1 VLERAGCSKKEVE
14 MKIVRYRDREF
25 RELLNCLEHR
35 GRRDSSAVEEAV
47 RQILQ
52 EVEQRGD
59 EAVAEYTE
67 RFDRLSLKPAQ
78 FPVSRKEV
86 QQAYRKV
93 PREVL
98 ALFEESAARIRAFH
112 QRQRAESW
120 FEASEDGTLLG
131 QLVTPIGRVGLYVP
145 GGKAA
150 YPSSVLMNAIPAQVA
165 GVPSLAI
172 CTPAPDGVLNPHVLV
187 VADMLGLEE
196 IYRIG
201 GAQAV
206 GALAYGTATIPRV
219 DKIVG
224 PGNIYVATAKK
235 MVFGE
240 VDIDM
245 IAGPS
250 EILILAD
257 AAADPRHIAADL
269 LSQAEHDELATCVL
283 VTDSQKLADRVRV
296 EVERQVDALP
306 RPDIARAAL
315 RGQGLILVVRDLKQG
330 MQVANAVAPEHF
342 ELLVREPLQFL
353 PLIRNAGSIFL
364 GAHTPEALGDYLA
377 GPNHVLPTGGSAR
390 FFSTLGTPDFQKR
403 SNIMSFSE
411 QQFEAMADKVVRFAR
426 LEGLEAHARS
436 VLVRREQT

>member
-1 VLERAGCSKKEVE
+1 
-14 MKIVRYRDREF
+14 MKTVRYRDREF
-25 RELLNCLEHR
+25 RELLTCLEHR
-35 GRRDSSAVEEAV
+35 GRRDSSAVEEPV
-47 RQILQ
+47 KQILQ
-52 EVEQRGD
+52 DVQQRGD
-59 EAVAEYTE
+59 EAVAEFTK
-67 RFDRLSLKPAQ
+67 RFDRVSLKPAQ

-86 QQAYRKV
+86 RQAYRKV

-98 ALFEESAARIRAFH
+98 ALFEESAARIRSFH

-165 GVPSLAI
+165 GVGSLAI

-187 VADMLGLEE
+187 AADMLGLDE

-206 GALAYGTATIPRV
+206 GALAFGTATIPRV

-245 IAGPS
+245 VAGPS

-257 AAADPRHIAADL
+257 DSADPRHVAADL

-283 VTDSQKLADRVRV
+283 VTDSQKLADRARV

-315 RGQGLILVVRDLKQG
+315 RGQGVIMIVRDLQQG
-330 MQVANAVAPEHF
+330 MQVSNAVAPEHF

-403 SNIMSFSE
+403 SNIMSFSK
-411 QQFEAMADKVVRFAR
+411 QQFDAMADKVVRFAR

-436 VLVRREQT
+436 VLARREKA

>member
-1 VLERAGCSKKEVE
+1 
-14 MKIVRYRDREF
+14 MKTVRSRDREF
-25 RELLNCLEHR
+25 RELLTCLERR
-35 GRRDSSAVEEAV
+35 GQRDSTAAEDAVAA
-47 RQILQ
+47 ILR
-52 EVEQRGD
+52 EVQLRGD
-59 EAVAEYTE
+59 AAVAEYTE
-67 RFDRLSLKPAQ
+67 RFDRVPITPAR
-78 FPVSRKEV
+78 FPVTRREV

-93 PREVL
+93 ARDVM

-120 FEASEDGTLLG
+120 FEAEDDGTLVG

-150 YPSSVLMNAIPAQVA
+150 YPSSVLMNAVPAQVA
-165 GVPSLAI
+165 GVKSLAI
-172 CTPAPDGVLNPHVLV
+172 VTPAPDGVLNPHVLV
-187 VADMLGLEE
+187 VADMLGIEE

-206 GALAYGTATIPRV
+206 GALAYGTETIPRV

-224 PGNIYVATAKK
+224 PGNIYVATAKR

-245 IAGPS
+245 VAGPS

-257 AAADPRHIAADL
+257 ASADPRHVAADL

-283 VTDSQKLADRVRV
+283 VTDSAKLAERVRV

-306 RPDIARAAL
+306 RPEISRAAL
-315 RGQGLILVVRDLKQG
+315 RGQGLIMIVRDLDEG
-330 MQVANAVAPEHF
+330 MDVANRVAPEHF
-342 ELLVREPLQFL
+342 ELLVEEPLRFL
-353 PLIRNAGSIFL
+353 PRIRNAGSVFL

-377 GPNHVLPTGGSAR
+377 GPNHVLPTGGTAR

-411 QQFEAMADKVVRFAR
+411 PRFRAMADKVVRFAR

-436 VLVRREQT
+436 VLVRKEKA

>member
-1 VLERAGCSKKEVE
+1 

-25 RELLNCLEHR
+25 RELLVCLEHR
-35 GRRDSSAVEEAV
+35 GRRDTSAVEDPV

-52 EVEQRGD
+52 EVQQRGD

-67 RFDRLSLKPAQ
+67 RFDRVGLKPAQ

-93 PREVL
+93 PREIL
-98 ALFEESAARIRAFH
+98 SLFEESAARVRSFH
-112 QRQRAESW
+112 QRQRTESW

-131 QLVTPIGRVGLYVP
+131 QLVTPIERVGLYVP

-165 GVPSLAI
+165 GVRSLAI

-187 VADMLGLEE
+187 VADMLGIEE

-235 MVFGE
+235 LVFGE

-269 LSQAEHDELATCVL
+269 LSQAEHDEQATCVL
-283 VTDSQKLADRVRV
+283 VTDSQKLADRVCV

-315 RGQGLILVVRDLKQG
+315 RGQGLIMVVRDLQQG
-330 MQVANAVAPEHF
+330 MQVANTVAPEHF
-342 ELLVREPLQFL
+342 ELLVKEPLQFL
-353 PLIRNAGSIFL
+353 PLIRNAGSVFL

-377 GPNHVLPTGGSAR
+377 GPNHVLPTGGTAR

-411 QQFEAMADKVVRFAR
+411 QQFEALADKVVRFAR

-436 VLVRREQT
+436 VLVRRERT

>member
-1 VLERAGCSKKEVE
+1 
-14 MKIVRYRDREF
+14 MKTVRYRDREF
-25 RELLNCLEHR
+25 REMLTCLEHR
-35 GRRDSSAVEEAV
+35 GRRDSSAVQEPV
-47 RQILQ
+47 GKILQ
-52 EVEQRGD
+52 DVEQRGD
-59 EAVAEYTE
+59 AAVAEYTE
-67 RFDRLSLKPAQ
+67 RFDGVALKPAQ
-78 FPVSRKEV
+78 FSVGRKEV

-93 PREVL
+93 PRDIL
-98 ALFEESAARIRAFH
+98 ALFEESAARIRSFH

-120 FEASEDGTLLG
+120 FEATDDGTLLG

-165 GVPSLAI
+165 GVTSLAI
-172 CTPAPDGVLNPHVLV
+172 CTPAPQGVLNPHVLV

-206 GALAYGTATIPRV
+206 GAMAYGTATIPRV

-245 IAGPS
+245 VAGPS
-250 EILILAD
+250 EILVLAD
-257 AAADPRHIAADL
+257 AGADPRHIAADL

-315 RGQGLILVVRDLKQG
+315 RGQGLIMVVRDLQHG

-342 ELLVREPLQFL
+342 ELLVKEPLQWL
-353 PLIRNAGSIFL
+353 PLIRNAGSVFL

-403 SNIMSFSE
+403 SNIMSFSA

-436 VLVRREQT
+436 VLVRREKA

>member
-1 VLERAGCSKKEVE
+1 

-25 RELLNCLEHR
+25 RELLTCLEHR
-35 GRRDSSAVEEAV
+35 GRRDSSAVEEPV
-47 RQILQ
+47 RAILQ
-52 EVEQRGD
+52 EVQQRGD
-59 EAVAEYTE
+59 DAVAEYTE
-67 RFDRLSLKPAQ
+67 RFDRVKIKPAQ
-78 FPVSRKEV
+78 FPVTRKEV

-93 PREVL
+93 PRDVL
-98 ALFEESAARIRAFH
+98 ALFEESAVRIRAFH

-120 FEASEDGTLLG
+120 FESSPDGTLLG

-165 GVPSLAI
+165 GVQSLAI

-245 IAGPS
+245 VAGPS

-269 LSQAEHDELATCVL
+269 LSQAEHDEQATCVL

-315 RGQGLILVVRDLKQG
+315 RGQGLIMVVRDLEQG
-330 MQVANAVAPEHF
+330 MQVSNTVAPEHF
-342 ELLVREPLQFL
+342 ELLVAEPLHFL
-353 PLIRNAGSIFL
+353 PLIRNAGSVFL

-403 SNIMSFSE
+403 SNLLSFSE

-436 VLVRREQT
+436 VLARRATP

>member
-1 VLERAGCSKKEVE
+1 
-14 MKIVRYRDREF
+14 MKTVRYRDREF
-25 RELLNCLEHR
+25 REMITCLEHR
-35 GRRDSSAVEEAV
+35 GRRDTSAVEEPV
-47 RQILQ
+47 KQILQ
-52 EVEQRGD
+52 EVQQRGD
-59 EAVAEYTE
+59 DAVAEYTE
-67 RFDRLSLKPAQ
+67 RFDRVSLKPAQ

-86 QQAYRKV
+86 RQAYRKV

-98 ALFEESAARIRAFH
+98 ALFEESAARVRAFH

-120 FEASEDGTLLG
+120 FEASADGTLLG

-172 CTPAPDGVLNPHVLV
+172 CTPAPEGVINPHVLV
-187 VADMLGLEE
+187 VADLLGLEE

-283 VTDSQKLADRVRV
+283 VTDSQKIADRTRV

-315 RGQGLILVVRDLKQG
+315 RGQGLIMIVRDLQQG
-330 MQVANAVAPEHF
+330 LQVANAVAPEHF

-353 PLIRNAGSIFL
+353 PLIRNAGSVFL

-411 QQFEAMADKVVRFAR
+411 QQFEGMADKVVRFAR

-436 VLVRREQT
+436 VLVRREKA

>member
-1 VLERAGCSKKEVE
+1 
-14 MKIVRYRDREF
+14 MKTVRYRDREF
-25 RELLNCLEHR
+25 RELLTCLEHR
-35 GRRDSSAVEEAV
+35 GRRDSSAVEEPV
-47 RQILQ
+47 KQILQ
-52 EVEQRGD
+52 DVQLQGD
-59 EAVAEYTE
+59 AAVADYTE
-67 RFDRLSLKPAQ
+67 RFDRVRLKPAQ

-86 QQAYRKV
+86 RQAYRKV

-98 ALFEESAARIRAFH
+98 GLFEESAARIRAFH
-112 QRQRAESW
+112 QRQRSESW
-120 FEASEDGTLLG
+120 FEASDDGTLLG

-165 GVPSLAI
+165 GVRSLAI

-187 VADMLGLEE
+187 VADLLGLEE

-206 GALAYGTATIPRV
+206 GALAFGTATIPRV

-235 MVFGE
+235 LVFGE

-245 IAGPS
+245 VAGPS

-257 AAADPRHIAADL
+257 ASADPRHVAADL

-306 RPDIARAAL
+306 RPEIARAAL
-315 RGQGLILVVRDLKQG
+315 RGQGLIMVVRDLQQG
-330 MQVANAVAPEHF
+330 MQVANTVAPEHF
-342 ELLVREPLQFL
+342 ELLVENPLQFL
-353 PLIRNAGSIFL
+353 PLIRNAGSVFL

-403 SNIMSFSE
+403 SNIMSFSG
-411 QQFEAMADKVVRFAR
+411 QQFSAMADKVVRFAR

-436 VLVRREQT
+436 VLVRREKA

>member
-1 VLERAGCSKKEVE
+1 
-14 MKIVRYRDREF
+14 MKTVRYRDREF
-25 RELLNCLEHR
+25 REMLTCLEHR
-35 GRRDSSAVEEAV
+35 GRRDASAVEEPV

-52 EVEQRGD
+52 DVQQRGD
-59 EAVAEYTE
+59 AAVTEYTE
-67 RFDRLSLKPAQ
+67 RFDRVRLKPAQ

-98 ALFEESAARIRAFH
+98 ALFEESAVRIRAFH

-165 GVPSLAI
+165 GVRSLAM

-206 GALAYGTATIPRV
+206 GALAFGTATIPRV

-283 VTDSQKLADRVRV
+283 VTDSQKLADRVLV

-315 RGQGLILVVRDLKQG
+315 RGQGLIMVVRDLEQG

-342 ELLVREPLQFL
+342 ELLVKDPLQFL

-403 SNIMSFSE
+403 SNILSFSE
-411 QQFEAMADKVVRFAR
+411 QQFDAMADKVVRFAR

-436 VLVRREQT
+436 VLVRREKA

>member
-1 VLERAGCSKKEVE
+1 
-14 MKIVRYRDREF
+14 
-25 RELLNCLEHR
+25 
-35 GRRDSSAVEEAV
+35 
-47 RQILQ
+47 
-52 EVEQRGD
+52 
-59 EAVAEYTE
+59 
-67 RFDRLSLKPAQ
+67 
-78 FPVSRKEV
+78 
-86 QQAYRKV
+86 
-93 PREVL
+93 
-98 ALFEESAARIRAFH
+98 
-112 QRQRAESW
+112 
-120 FEASEDGTLLG
+120 
-131 QLVTPIGRVGLYVP
+131 
-145 GGKAA
+145 
-150 YPSSVLMNAIPAQVA
+150 MNAIPAQVA

-172 CTPAPDGVLNPHVLV
+172 CTPAPEGVLNPHVLV
-187 VADMLGLEE
+187 VADLLGLEE

-235 MVFGE
+235 LVFGE

-245 IAGPS
+245 VAGPS

-257 AAADPRHIAADL
+257 AAADPRHVAADL

-283 VTDSQKLADRVRV
+283 VTDSPKLADRTRV

-315 RGQGLILVVRDLKQG
+315 RGQGLIMIVRDLQQG

-342 ELLVREPLQFL
+342 ELLVREPLQLL

-377 GPNHVLPTGGSAR
+377 GPNHVLPTGGTAR

-411 QQFEAMADKVVRFAR
+411 QQFEGMADKVVRFAR

-436 VLVRREQT
+436 VLIRREKA

>member
-1 VLERAGCSKKEVE
+1 

-25 RELLNCLEHR
+25 GELLRCLEHR
-35 GRRDSSAVEEAV
+35 GRRDTSAVEEPV

-52 EVEQRGD
+52 EVQQRGD
-59 EAVAEYTE
+59 AAVAEYTE
-67 RFDRLSLKPAQ
+67 RFDRVALRPAQ
-78 FPVSRKEV
+78 FPVGRKEV

-93 PREVL
+93 SREVL
-98 ALFEESAARIRAFH
+98 SLFEESAARIRAFH
-112 QRQRAESW
+112 QRQRSESW
-120 FEASEDGTLLG
+120 FETAEDGTLLG
-131 QLVTPIGRVGLYVP
+131 QLVTPIERVGLYVP

-150 YPSSVLMNAIPAQVA
+150 YPSSVLMNAVPAQVA
-165 GVPSLAI
+165 GVRSLAI

-235 MVFGE
+235 LVFGE

-269 LSQAEHDELATCVL
+269 LSQAEHDEQATCVL
-283 VTDSQKLADRVRV
+283 VTDSQKLAERVRV
-296 EVERQVDALP
+296 EVELRVDALP
-306 RPDIARAAL
+306 HPDIARAAL
-315 RGQGLILVVRDLKQG
+315 HGQGLIMVVRDLRQG
-330 MQVANAVAPEHF
+330 LEVANAVAPEHF

-353 PLIRNAGSIFL
+353 PLIRNAGSVFL

-403 SNIMSFSE
+403 SNILSFSE
-411 QQFEAMADKVVRFAR
+411 RQFEAIADKVVRFAR

-436 VLVRREQT
+436 VLARREKA

>member
-1 VLERAGCSKKEVE
+1 
-14 MKIVRYRDREF
+14 MKTVRYRDREF
-25 RELLNCLEHR
+25 REMLTCLEHR
-35 GRRDSSAVEEAV
+35 GRRDATAVEEPV
-47 RQILQ
+47 KQILQ
-52 EVEQRGD
+52 EVQLRGD
-59 EAVAEYTE
+59 AAVAEYTE
-67 RFDRLSLKPAQ
+67 RFDRVRLKPAQ
-78 FPVSRKEV
+78 FPVSRKEI

-93 PREVL
+93 AREVL
-98 ALFEESAARIRAFH
+98 ALFEESAARVRAFH

-150 YPSSVLMNAIPAQVA
+150 YPSSVLMNAVPAQVA
-165 GVPSLAI
+165 GVRSLAI

-257 AAADPRHIAADL
+257 AAADPRHVAADL

-315 RGQGLILVVRDLKQG
+315 RGQGLIMVVRDLEQG

-342 ELLVREPLQFL
+342 ELLVKEPLQFL
-353 PLIRNAGSIFL
+353 PLIRNAGSVFL

-411 QQFEAMADKVVRFAR
+411 QQFGAMADKVVRFAR

-436 VLVRREQT
+436 VLVRREKA

>member
-1 VLERAGCSKKEVE
+1 

-25 RELLNCLEHR
+25 REMLTCLEHR
-35 GRRDSSAVEEAV
+35 GRRDSAAVEEPV
-47 RQILQ
+47 RQILHDVQ
-52 EVEQRGD
+52 QRGD
-59 EAVAEYTE
+59 VAVAEYTE
-67 RFDRLSLKPAQ
+67 RFDRVSLKPAQ

-93 PREVL
+93 PRDVL
-98 ALFEESAARIRAFH
+98 ALFEESAVRIRAFH

-120 FEASEDGTLLG
+120 FEAEADGTLLG
-131 QLVTPIGRVGLYVP
+131 QLITPIGRVGLYVP

-283 VTDSQKLADRVRV
+283 VTDSQKLAERVRV

-315 RGQGLILVVRDLKQG
+315 RGQGLILVVRDLRQG

-342 ELLVREPLQFL
+342 ELLVGEPLQFL

-390 FFSTLGTPDFQKR
+390 FFSTLGTPEFQKR

-436 VLVRREQT
+436 VLVRREKA

>member
-1 VLERAGCSKKEVE
+1 
-14 MKIVRYRDREF
+14 MKTVRYREREF
-25 RELLNCLEHR
+25 REMLTCLEHR
-35 GRRDSSAVEEAV
+35 GRRDSSAVEEPV

-52 EVEQRGD
+52 DVQQRGD

-67 RFDRLSLKPAQ
+67 RFDRVRLNPAQ

-86 QQAYRKV
+86 RQAYRKV

-98 ALFEESAARIRAFH
+98 ALFEESAARVRAFH

-120 FEASEDGTLLG
+120 FEATEDGTLLG

-172 CTPAPDGVLNPHVLV
+172 CTPAPEGVLNPHVLV

-315 RGQGLILVVRDLKQG
+315 RGQGLIMVVRDLQQG

-353 PLIRNAGSIFL
+353 PLIRNAGSVFL

-436 VLVRREQT
+436 VLVRRDKA

>member
-1 VLERAGCSKKEVE
+1 
-14 MKIVRYRDREF
+14 MKTVRYRDREF
-25 RELLNCLEHR
+25 RELLACLEHR
-35 GRRDSSAVEEAV
+35 GRRDSSAVEEPV
-47 RQILQ
+47 KLILQ
-52 EVEQRGD
+52 EVQNRGD
-59 EAVAEYTE
+59 AAVAEFTE
-67 RFDRLSLKPAQ
+67 RFDRVSLKPAQ

-98 ALFEESAARIRAFH
+98 SLFEESAARIRAFH

-120 FEASEDGTLLG
+120 FEAGEDGTLLG

-165 GVPSLAI
+165 GVRSLAI

-206 GALAYGTATIPRV
+206 GALAFGTATIPRV

-257 AAADPRHIAADL
+257 AFADPRHIAADL

-283 VTDSQKLADRVRV
+283 VTDSQKLADRTRV
-296 EVERQVDALP
+296 EVERQVDDLP

-315 RGQGLILVVRDLKQG
+315 RGQGLIMVVRDLEQG

-342 ELLVREPLQFL
+342 ELLVREPLHFL
-353 PLIRNAGSIFL
+353 PLIRNAGSVFL

-436 VLVRREQT
+436 VLVRREKA

>member
-1 VLERAGCSKKEVE
+1 
-14 MKIVRYRDREF
+14 
-25 RELLNCLEHR
+25 
-35 GRRDSSAVEEAV
+35 
-47 RQILQ
+47 
-52 EVEQRGD
+52 
-59 EAVAEYTE
+59 
-67 RFDRLSLKPAQ
+67 
-78 FPVSRKEV
+78 
-86 QQAYRKV
+86 
-93 PREVL
+93 
-98 ALFEESAARIRAFH
+98 
-112 QRQRAESW
+112 
-120 FEASEDGTLLG
+120 
-131 QLVTPIGRVGLYVP
+131 
-145 GGKAA
+145 
-150 YPSSVLMNAIPAQVA
+150 MNAIPAQVA
-165 GVPSLAI
+165 GVRSLAI
-172 CTPAPDGVLNPHVLV
+172 CTPAPEGVLNPHVLV

-296 EVERQVDALP
+296 EVESRVDALP

-315 RGQGLILVVRDLKQG
+315 RGQGLIMVVRDLQQG

-353 PLIRNAGSIFL
+353 PLIRNAGSVFL

-426 LEGLEAHARS
+426 SKASRHARS
-436 VLVRREQT
+436 VLVRRERHEGREFLPPSSGVCAPTGRGRGGLIKLDASRPARRPRGSWRASGPPRRPSNSTATRTRRPRRCDACSPIAAAGQRRASCSATARTI